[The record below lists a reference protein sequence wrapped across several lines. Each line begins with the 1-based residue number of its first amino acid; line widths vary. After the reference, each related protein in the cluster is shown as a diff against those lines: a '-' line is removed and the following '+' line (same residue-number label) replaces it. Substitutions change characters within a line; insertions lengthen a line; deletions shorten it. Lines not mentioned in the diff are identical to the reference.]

1 MKKLSVIILALVMAL
16 SMIATAHAAP
26 AGVEGTWIVNT
37 ATYTE
42 AGAQYMN
49 ENFPVEGYPWLAGVP
64 YAAVTGA
71 CYIFGGDQFSS
82 TVPAATSAITWL
94 DETTFQAG
102 DAVWS
107 VSVNGDT
114 MVLTEAALGT
124 AYTCTRYVAEG
135 GESGGETDGETENTK
150 PSAPNTADFA
160 SLGMYATMAAASL
173 GGLVALKKKSRG

>member
-1 MKKLSVIILALVMAL
+1 MKKLSVIVLALVLAL

-49 ENFPVEGYPWLAGVP
+49 ENFAVPGFPWMAGVP
-64 YAAVTGA
+64 YPAAEGA

-82 TVPAATSAITWL
+82 TVPPSSSPITWL
-94 DETTFQAG
+94 SDSSFQAG
-102 DAVWS
+102 DAVWNVS
-107 VSVNGDT
+107 VSGDT
-114 MVLTEAALGT
+114 LVLTETVLGT
-124 AYTCTRYVAEG
+124 AYTCTLVPVSAPEG
-135 GESGGETDGETENTK
+135 GGETENTK

-160 SLGMYATMAAASL
+160 ALGMYATMAAASL
-173 GGLVALKKKSRG
+173 GGLVAMKKKSRG